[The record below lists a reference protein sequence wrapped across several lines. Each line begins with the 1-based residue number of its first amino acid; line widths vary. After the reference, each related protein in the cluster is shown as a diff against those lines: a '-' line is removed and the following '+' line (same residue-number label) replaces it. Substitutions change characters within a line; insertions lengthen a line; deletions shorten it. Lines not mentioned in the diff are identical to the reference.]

1 MGGYRKVSLWAQG
14 SNYLGNACLILN
26 FFLIGLFP
34 RVTPLDF
41 DPFLSVQIVMYLSL
55 LLLTLSRVLTQQ
67 ISKMPIFYSSSV
79 CRLHINSQTFC
90 HLVMTRNPGAPLVP
104 LTPPCSTFMAI
115 HGHLVNH
122 HISLDSVTISLF
134 AFLLLIWQ
142 SETRTKEIWLFD
154 KLACLYQPC
163 HRPPG
168 QPAC

>member
-1 MGGYRKVSLWAQG
+1 MGQMDI
-14 SNYLGNACLILN
+14 CLFGHYGRLSQSVPLSAGVKLFGQCLSDPG

-134 AFLLLIWQ
+134 AF
-142 SETRTKEIWLFD
+142 
-154 KLACLYQPC
+154 
-163 HRPPG
+163 
-168 QPAC
+168 

>member
-1 MGGYRKVSLWAQG
+1 MDI
-14 SNYLGNACLILN
+14 CLFGHYGRLSQSVPLSAGVKLFGQCLSDPG

-90 HLVMTRNPGAPLVP
+90 HLVMTRNPGAPQVP
-104 LTPPCSTFMAI
+104 QYTSMFNI

-134 AFLLLIWQ
+134 AF
-142 SETRTKEIWLFD
+142 
-154 KLACLYQPC
+154 
-163 HRPPG
+163 
-168 QPAC
+168 